1 MRIKEF
7 LCLFKKYIHSIP
19 SDALLC
25 KDETHLRRK
34 GKNQLKDKNKNPV
47 LKVEMKRNDINGN

>member
-25 KDETHLRRK
+25 NDETHLRRK
-34 GKNQLKDKNKNPV
+34 GKNQLKDKNKIPC
-47 LKVEMKRNDINGN
+47 LESRNEEE